1 MEVDIGDKTRLA
13 RECPG
18 MAWGT
23 GVEGAL
29 CTARVPALD
38 VHRNSTSTTNTHVA
52 AQHSTAAVHTPR
64 QPHNR
69 ASTGDSTCTKRHKH
83 VKQTQTRWANQ
94 RRKHPTK
101 TRAERSSGAHQGSHT
116 QPSKHG
122 RGHTAWAHSVDTQRG
137 HTAWTHSVDTQ
148 RGHTANT
155 HKHTATREPAYSH
168 PHGTHLLHQQQQSGL
183 AMVGL
188 GAGWGFLG
196 PPHPPCCPH

>member
-1 MEVDIGDKTRLA
+1 M
-13 RECPG
+13 
-18 MAWGT
+18 
-23 GVEGAL
+23 
-29 CTARVPALD
+29 
-38 VHRNSTSTTNTHVA
+38 A

-137 HTAWTHSVDTQ
+137 HTAWTHS
-148 RGHTANT
+148 
-155 HKHTATREPAYSH
+155 KHTQAHSNKRASLLTPTR
-168 PHGTHLLHQQQQSGL
+168 
-183 AMVGL
+183 
-188 GAGWGFLG
+188 
-196 PPHPPCCPH
+196 HPPPPPTAAVWSGDGGPWCWMGLPWPTSPPLLPSLTSSPSSS